1 MNLRRLCD
9 VLLACALALGGS
21 SGLRA
26 QSMSLNLGDLEGPQW
41 KAQDVRVSLN
51 IGSASQVRIAA
62 LDAMGNHYRDLS
74 LTCKQLLMARS
85 TVRCREGLLETPEK
99 LPIEFSYD
107 TLTRSLTLSVTP
119 DAAERWDITL
129 AGKESVMKLEGANL
143 ARLAL
148 WLPGDLKPNAG
159 RAYGTARIT
168 PTQASADVRVEDA
181 GFTDTP
187 GLHAGEKL
195 AGRIT
200 IDATR
205 SRDGDPWQWKLSAS
219 WDKGAVFWNPLYLS
233 NAGHTID
240 GEGEYQGNIVTA
252 RRVVASWPHLGKIV
266 SDFRLNLQ
274 TKDFE
279 AASVKGDKL
288 QLVALR
294 ELIPKDWLVK
304 HDLEDLVVAG
314 VADLELRYVGD
325 DIERLQLRIDG
336 AGVDAAERRIALR
349 DLHVLVDYDHKKP
362 GPLQLEVAQMRLR
375 GLTTGAFKA
384 EGEFRDGRLSIPH
397 LQIPVLDGF
406 VIFNEIS
413 VASDHGEVSAELR
426 GAFTPL
432 PMEKL
437 TTGLDL
443 LSMAGTISGV
453 LPRMTYARSTL
464 KVDGALLFKVF
475 DGDASVDQIRL
486 ENPFGRTPRLTANV
500 RLRNLDLE
508 QMTGAV
514 QFGNITGKLDVDVTD
529 LELENWQ
536 PLSFDAR
543 VLTSPGDFRKRISQK
558 AVQNISS
565 IGGAGAGAAIQAS
578 FLRVFSS
585 FGYDKIGLSC
595 KLSAGICELGGA
607 ENVKSG
613 GFYMVK
619 GGGVPSVNV
628 VGYNR
633 RVGWQELLAR
643 IKAVIDGNSKM
654 VIQ

>member
-1 MNLRRLCD
+1 MRRCALLPGL
-9 VLLACALALGGS
+9 VLLLCASGAVAQALN
-21 SGLRA
+21 
-26 QSMSLNLGDLEGPQW
+26 LNLGDLEGEHW
-41 KAQDVRVSLN
+41 KARDVRVALNFGGASLV
-51 IGSASQVRIAA
+51 QVAA
-62 LDAMGNHYRDLS
+62 LEAMGNQYKNLS
-74 LTCKQLLMARS
+74 LSCKQLLMGAGS
-85 TVRCREGLLETPEK
+85 IRCKDGLLQTPEK
-99 LPIEFSYD
+99 LPVEFTYD
-107 TLTRSLTLSVTP
+107 TARRSLTLSVTP
-119 DAAERWDITL
+119 DASEHWDITL
-129 AGKESVMKLEGANL
+129 ANKESVLKLDGASL
-143 ARLAL
+143 TRLAP

-159 RAYGTARIT
+159 KAYGTARIT

-181 GFTDTP
+181 GFTDTS

-205 SRDGDPWQWKLSAS
+205 ARDGLPWQWKLGAS

-233 NAGHTID
+233 NAGHTIE
-240 GEGEYQGNIVTA
+240 GEGEYAGNIVEA
-252 RRVVASWPHLGKIV
+252 RRVVASWPHLGKINA
-266 SDFRLNLQ
+266 DFRLNLQ

-288 QLVALR
+288 QLTALR
-294 ELIPKDWLVK
+294 ELIPKDWLAK
-304 HDLEDLVVAG
+304 HDLEDMVLAG

-336 AGVDAAERRIALR
+336 AGVEAAERRITLKDLR
-349 DLHVLVDYDHKKP
+349 LLVDYDHRKP
-362 GPLQLEVAQMRLR
+362 GPFVMEVAQMRLR
-375 GLTTGAFKA
+375 GLSSGAFKA
-384 EGEFRDGRLSIPH
+384 EGEFAGGRLTIPH
-397 LQIPVLDGF
+397 VQIPVLDGF

-413 VASDHGEVSAELR
+413 VASDHGDISAELR

-453 LPRMTYARSTL
+453 LPRMSYARSTL

-475 DGDASVDQIRL
+475 GGDASVDEIRL
-486 ENPFGRTPRLTANV
+486 ENPFGRTPRLTADV

-514 QFGNITGKLDVDVTD
+514 QFGNITGKVDVDVID
-529 LELENWQ
+529 LEMENWQ
-536 PLSFDAR
+536 PLAFDAR
-543 VLTSPGDFRKRISQK
+543 VLTSPGDFRKRISQR

-595 KLSAGICELGGA
+595 KLAGGICELGGA
-607 ENVKSG
+607 ENVGGG
-613 GFYMVK
+613 GFYMIK
-619 GGGVPSVNV
+619 GGGMPAVNV

-633 RVGWQELLAR
+633 RVGWQELLNR
-643 IKAVIDGNSKM
+643 IQAVIDGNSKM